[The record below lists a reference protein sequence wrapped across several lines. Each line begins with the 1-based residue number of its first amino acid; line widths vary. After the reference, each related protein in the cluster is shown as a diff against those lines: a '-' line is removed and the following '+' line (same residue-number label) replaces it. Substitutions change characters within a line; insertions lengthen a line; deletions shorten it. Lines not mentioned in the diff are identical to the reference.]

1 MKVGVL
7 LSGCGVFDGS
17 EIHEAVCT
25 LLSIRKKNLEYICIA
40 PNIKQHH
47 VINHMNGEQMNQER
61 NVLIESA
68 RIARGDI
75 VSLENLD
82 YSQINS
88 LVLVGGFGA
97 AKNLSD
103 WAFNG
108 VDSIVLDEVQ
118 HVINHC
124 INKEKPIVSLC
135 ISPTLIAK
143 TLEKRK
149 NVTLTLGSTKDK
161 SEYNIQEINNA
172 VSSLGMSIKES
183 SIDDI
188 CVDEKNKIITA
199 PCYMMNADIAQLYSN
214 IEKAISKLAQML

>member
-17 EIHEAVCT
+17 EIHEAVCA

-40 PNIKQHH
+40 PNITQHH
-47 VINHMNGEQMNQER
+47 VINHMNGEEINQER

-68 RIARGDI
+68 RIAKGDI
-75 VSLENLD
+75 VSLEDLD
-82 YSQINS
+82 YSHINS

-143 TLEKRK
+143 TLEKKK

-172 VSSLGMSIKES
+172 VSSLGMSIQES

-214 IEKAISKLAQML
+214 IEKAISKLTQML

>member
-1 MKVGVL
+1 MSIGVL

-17 EIHEAVCT
+17 EIHEAVCA

-40 PNIKQHH
+40 PNIAQHH
-47 VINHMNGEQMNQER
+47 VINHMNGEQINQER

-75 VSLENLD
+75 VSLEDLD

-108 VDSIVLDEVQ
+108 VDSIVLEEVQ

-143 TLEKRK
+143 TLEKKK

-172 VSSLGMSIKES
+172 VSSLGMSIQES

-214 IEKAISKLAQML
+214 IEKAISKLTQML